1 MIGLDTNVLLR
12 YIIQDEPKQAKL
24 AEQVIESQLSLRN
37 PGFINQIVLCE
48 LVWVCESAYKF
59 ARDDIAALLQRVLE
73 TNVFIVERSDL
84 AWKALE
90 RYRADADFPDALIG
104 LTNSSFGCERTVTF
118 DRRAARRRGMTL
130 IGA

>member
-24 AEQVIESQLSLRN
+24 ATRFIETRLSLRN
-37 PGFINQIVLCE
+37 PGFIDQIVLCE
-48 LVWVCESAYKF
+48 LVWVCESVYKF
-59 ARDDIAALLQRVLE
+59 SRDDVAAMVQRVLE

-90 RYRADADFPDALIG
+90 RYRADLDFPDALIG
-104 LTNSSFGCERTVTF
+104 LTNSSYGCEQTVTF
-118 DRRAARRRGMTL
+118 DKRAARRRSMTL

>member
-1 MIGLDTNVLLR
+1 LIGLDTNILLR

-24 AEQVIESQLSLRN
+24 AERFIESQLSARN

-59 ARDDIAALLQRVLE
+59 ARDDVAAMVQRVLE

-84 AWKALE
+84 AWKALQL
-90 RYRADADFPDALIG
+90 YRADLDFPDALIG

-118 DRRAARRRGMTL
+118 DKRAARRHGMTL
-130 IGA
+130 LGA